1 MPRKTKKPTLADLEA
16 SWRAADEDVKAAFRR
31 SIDKRRSQWKAIDA
45 LMPHYALLYDLYRE
59 RLGLRPTTFFKWL
72 GALRGQNGKLL
83 FGPTHDAAWRRLYA
97 MYKAGNYEKRER
109 PSHFDDPNLKLVP
122 PPTPE
127 ADHDRPPQCY
137 TSHFRYAAPE
147 RSKGRAPFR

>member
-1 MPRKTKKPTLADLEA
+1 MPRKTKHSKVTVADLTALWCLA
-16 SWRAADEDVKAAFRR
+16 SADVQAKFLR
-31 SIDKRRSQWKAIDA
+31 SINKRRSRWEVIDA

-59 RLGLRPTTFFKWL
+59 RLGLPPTTFFKWL

-83 FGPTHDAAWRRLYA
+83 FGQSHNAAWHRLYA
-97 MYKAGNYEKRER
+97 KYKAGNYKKLER
-109 PSHFDDPNLKLVP
+109 PAYFDDPNLKLVP

-127 ADHDRPPQCY
+127 ANHDRPPQGY

-147 RSKGRAPFR
+147 RQKSSR